1 MTANHSLLS
10 FFSNAGPVVQ
20 IVMAILLIASIISWM
35 FIFQRWNFL
44 SAVRRN
50 MRKFEKQFWSG
61 IDMQQF
67 HQMVNKQNQVPGLV
81 NLFNAGFKEF
91 LRLNE
96 QTTIS
101 ADALIQGVR
110 RAMIA
115 EENRVTESLEAHL
128 PFLATVGSTSPYIGL
143 FGTVWGIMTAFS
155 ALGAVQ
161 QATIAMVAPGISEAL
176 IATAMGLF
184 AAIPA
189 VIAYNRFSFRV
200 DQILNRFDSFTEDFI
215 RVLYHQL
222 HETGEV

>member
-10 FFSNAGPVVQ
+10 FFAHAGPVVQ
-20 IVMAILLIASIISWM
+20 IVIAILIIASIISWM
-35 FIFQRWNFL
+35 FIFQRWSFL
-44 SAVRRN
+44 AAVRRN
-50 MRKFEKQFWSG
+50 MRKFEQQFWSG
-61 IDMQQF
+61 IELPQF
-67 HQMVNKQNQVPGLV
+67 YKTVSAEKQTIGLAG
-81 NLFNAGFKEF
+81 LFIAGFKEF
-91 LRLNE
+91 SRLHE
-96 QTTIS
+96 QTNIN

-110 RAMIA
+110 RAMMA
-115 EENRVTESLEAHL
+115 EQNRLTEVLEAHL
-128 PFLATVGSTSPYIGL
+128 PYLATVGSVSPYIGL

-200 DQILNRFDSFTEDFI
+200 DQILNRFDSFNEDFI

-222 HETGEV
+222 HQTGEA